1 MSEFVIA
8 WLDTQAAEEVEF
20 AQGLLPEGFRIA
32 APAIDADDERAE
44 LLAAADALLTQ
55 HAPVQAAE
63 IVAAHRAGLIQ
74 RYGRRADGID
84 LAAAAAAGTVV
95 ATMPLRGCIA
105 VAEHAIALVLA
116 LSKQLVRAHEA
127 TVTGAYRELGLE
139 PAPTSQAVHAFQW
152 MKLPIFEVHG
162 LTLGIVGYGEI
173 GTEASI
179 RARAFGM
186 NVLYTKRARLPAETE
201 ARYGVEWA
209 ELDALLAAS
218 DFVLLSMPHTPE
230 TDRLIG
236 ARELGLMQESAFLVN
251 IARGGLVDE
260 SALVDALKQRQIA
273 GAGLDVFVE
282 EPVPWD
288 HPLLGL
294 DNVIVAPHIG
304 GGSGGARV
312 KQMSDALENIVRFA
326 RGESP
331 HNVIVEMDTEGS
343 EVVSC

>member
-1 MSEFVIA
+1 MTDFVIG
-8 WLDTQAAEEVEF
+8 WLDPQPADEVAF
-20 AQGLLPEGFRIA
+20 AQSLLPAGFHIEAPSPGA
-32 APAIDADDERAE
+32 AASPE
-44 LLAAADALLTQ
+44 LLARSGALLTQ
-55 HAPVQAAE
+55 HAPVSGATIEGAAK
-63 IVAAHRAGLIQ
+63 AGLIQ

-84 LAAAAAAGTVV
+84 LSAAAANGTTV

-105 VAEHAIALVLA
+105 VAEQAMTLVLA
-116 LSKQLVRAHEA
+116 LSKQLVRGHHA
-127 TVTGAYRELGLE
+127 TVSGAYRELGLE
-139 PAPTSQAVHAFQW
+139 PSTTSQASHAFQW
-152 MKLPIFEVHG
+152 MKLPVFEVHG
-162 LTLGIVGYGEI
+162 RTLGIVGYGEI

-186 NVLYTKRARLPAETE
+186 NVLYTKRTRLPAETE

-230 TDRLIG
+230 TERLVG
-236 ARELGLMQESAFLVN
+236 VRELALMQESAFLVN

-260 SALVDALKQRQIA
+260 SALVEALREGRIA

-288 HPLLGL
+288 NALLQL

-326 RGESP
+326 RGETP
-331 HNVIVEMDTEGS
+331 LNVLVDTAGKGTEG
-343 EVVSC
+343 